1 MDATTTDRYRVL
13 SVDRDQSLARLISL
27 SEAVTAIDAPETAN
41 EDALAPIAAAIED
54 LDLHAGSIVE
64 ATIEWDGDV
73 ARVVEATVERADR
86 IYYAEVVEGMYEAA
100 VEAWHTAQ
108 AAGEGMHSIVTQ
120 NTDTEPNGVLYVFAD
135 GPGGRTIDAIRT
147 GGIPIEPLIQR
158 AETDLDD
165 DNERA
170 VFVLEP
176 ADHAFVA
183 VHIVFRRDGVLA
195 RMIADTYDI
204 DR

>member
-1 MDATTTDRYRVL
+1 MDATTSDRYRVL
-13 SVDRDQSLARLISL
+13 SVDRDRSLARLVSL
-27 SEAVTAIDAPETAN
+27 SAAVAAIESPETAD
-41 EDALAPIAAAIED
+41 EDAFAPIAATIED
-54 LDLHAGSIVE
+54 LELHAGSIVE
-64 ATIEWDGDV
+64 ATIEWDGDA

-86 IYYAEVVEGMYEAA
+86 IYYAEAVEGMYEAA
-100 VEAWHTAQ
+100 IEAWHTAQ

-135 GPGGRTIDAIRT
+135 GPGGRTIEAIRT

-158 AETDLDD
+158 AEADLDD
-165 DNERA
+165 DSARA

-183 VHIVFRRDGVLA
+183 VHIVFRRNGVLA
-195 RMIADTYDI
+195 RTIADTYDI